1 MELMTDIDRNE
12 SIRTGKPV
20 WFDSGAG
27 YPIAGDVIDLTRTRI
42 SIKSLLNGKV
52 FVFSTD
58 DTNRV
63 VSRIPLPPEGVNDM
77 ITMSDLSEASI
88 LWNIKVRYDHRQ
100 FYTYIGSILVAVNPY
115 YMYHDMYSTDY
126 VKKYENTLVLHT
138 LPAHIFATASIVH
151 SKMLSDKMNQCVVI
165 SGESGGGKTQST
177 KLIMNYLAAVNP
189 GKYKLITE
197 QILEASPLLESFGN
211 AKTVRND
218 NSSRFG
224 KYIEIYYSQ
233 KSIVGA
239 KLSDFLLE
247 KSRIV
252 THSNDER
259 NYHVFYELL
268 EGFDAEEKHKYGLT
282 TPEKYFYLNQ
292 GASMAISSKSDA
304 HDFQSLLTA
313 MKILNFTKNEQE
325 TIFKILAAILHLGN
339 IYFSRTVDDPGHDLI
354 QISSKTEIEWCSH
367 LLALN
372 DQGLLQKLTHKVTE
386 ARDER
391 LLSPFNLEQALDSRD
406 AIAKALYST
415 LFSWLVARINQIVR
429 VNNNVDNSVAILDIF
444 GFENFST
451 NSFEQ
456 LCINYANEAL
466 QFHFNRHIFKLEQEE
481 YAKEKLAW
489 KKIDFADN
497 TDCLDL
503 IGKKPNGILQILD
516 DESNF
521 PKATDQSFLH
531 KCHRVHESNR
541 LYGKPRLL
549 KTTFSIRHYA
559 GEVEYDVRGFLDK
572 NRDLLRSDVIDLFS
586 SSRNEILA
594 NMFRDIREVY
604 ESHRGFHFKTGRFI
618 TMKAKTPTVSAK
630 FADSLSNLID
640 TMTRCQ
646 PIFIRCIKPNNDK
659 TPNKLE
665 LSVVLEQLRNTGMLE
680 TVRIRKL
687 GFPRR
692 YSFEQF
698 AKRYRCL
705 ISNSIDNTDPKEITI
720 HILNNFPPKFT
731 SKYQIG
737 ITKVFMRES
746 LEYHLEKE
754 RSSILNE
761 AASTIQRSI
770 KGYIQRRNF
779 EKQRHAVLILQR
791 QYRRWIDNKK

>member
-1 MELMTDIDRNE
+1 MIIFFSL
-12 SIRTGKPV
+12 GKPV

-27 YPIAGDVIDLTRTRI
+27 YPIAGEVIDVTRSRI
-42 SIKSLLNGKV
+42 SIKSLLNGKT
-52 FVFSTD
+52 FVFGIDETA
-58 DTNRV
+58 RV

-88 LWNIKVRYDHRQ
+88 LWNIKVRYDNRQ

-115 YMYHDMYSTDY
+115 HMYHEMYSTNY
-126 VKKYENTLVLHT
+126 VQKYENALVLNA
-138 LPAHIFATASIVH
+138 LPAHIFATASLAH
-151 SKMLSDKMNQCVVI
+151 SKMFTDKINQCVVI

-177 KLIMNYLAAVNP
+177 KLIMNYLASVNP
-189 GKYKLITE
+189 GKNKLITE

-252 THSNDER
+252 THSIDER

-268 EGFDAEEKHKYGLT
+268 EGFDTEEKRKYGLT
-282 TPEKYFYLNQ
+282 IPEKYFYLNQ
-292 GASMAISSKSDA
+292 GASMAIASKSDA

-339 IYFSRTVDDPGHDLI
+339 IYFSRTIDDANHDLI

-367 LLALN
+367 LLGLN

-429 VNNNVDNSVAILDIF
+429 VNNSVDNSIAILDIF

-466 QFHFNRHIFKLEQEE
+466 QFHFNRHVFKLEQEE

-489 KKIDFADN
+489 KKIDFSDN

-531 KCHRVHESNR
+531 KCHRLHESNR

-559 GEVEYDVRGFLDK
+559 GDVEYDVRGFLDK

-594 NMFRDIREVY
+594 NMFRDIRDVY

-630 FADSLSNLID
+630 FSDSLSHLID

-646 PIFIRCIKPNNDK
+646 PTFIRCIKPNNDK

-692 YSFEQF
+692 YLFEQF

-705 ISNSIDNTDPKEITI
+705 ITNSFDNSDSKEITI
-720 HILNNFPPKFT
+720 HILNNLPTKFT
-731 SKYQIG
+731 LKYQIG
-737 ITKVFMRES
+737 ITKIFMRES

-754 RSSILNE
+754 RSYLLNK
-761 AASTIQRSI
+761 AATTIQRTI
-770 KGYIQRRNF
+770 KGYIQRKNF
-779 EKQRHAVLILQR
+779 EKQRHAILILQK
-791 QYRRWIDNKK
+791 QYRRWIDKKK